1 MEKGN
6 AGVLTTKQIF
16 EKRYGRPLTSDE
28 LFSIQQNLKG
38 FFELLIRIDK
48 RIKKK
53 GGEISNE
60 KGSE

>member
-28 LFSIQQNLKG
+28 LFSIQTNLKG
-38 FFELLIRIDK
+38 FFELLIKIDK
-48 RIKKK
+48 RLRKEK
-53 GGEISNE
+53 GNE
-60 KGSE
+60 KIT

>member
-6 AGVLTTKQIF
+6 AGTITTKEIF
-16 EKRYGRPLTSDE
+16 EKRYCRPLTSDE

-38 FFELLIRIDK
+38 FFELLIKIDK

-53 GGEISNE
+53 GGEKSNE
-60 KGSE
+60 